1 MSEYKTLMRVLFLF
15 YLLIWFII
23 AIAFLFMDEPQWLSG
38 IAIMISLIN
47 LLVISIFNKAMNI
60 LPDEN

>member
-15 YLLIWFII
+15 YLCVWFII
-23 AIAFLFMDEPQWLSG
+23 AIAFLFMDEPRWLSG
-38 IAIMISLIN
+38 IAMVVSLIN